1 MQKAI
6 LMQLIEE
13 AVQGTYDEIV
23 DRINELKA
31 KRENLT
37 IQLEDTDR
45 LIAMIEKELVKL
57 DRIRAILAG
66 NDPTEHPNQD
76 LRTRKLLGESLKGKY

>member
-1 MQKAI
+1 
-6 LMQLIEE
+6 MQLIEK
-13 AVQGTYDEIV
+13 AVQGTYDEIA
-23 DRINELKA
+23 DRITNLKA
-31 KRENLT
+31 SKEKL
-37 IQLEDTDR
+37 IVQLEDTDQ
-45 LIAMIEKELVKL
+45 LIHDNEKELVKL